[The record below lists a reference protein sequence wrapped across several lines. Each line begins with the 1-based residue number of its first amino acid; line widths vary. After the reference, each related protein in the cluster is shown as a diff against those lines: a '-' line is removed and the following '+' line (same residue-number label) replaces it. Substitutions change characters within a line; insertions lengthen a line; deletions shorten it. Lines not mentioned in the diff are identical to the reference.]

1 MIVDQHLQC
10 RREGFQVCS
19 HERPW
24 MPSSHVQINPTR
36 RTGSGWESLI

>member
-10 RREGFQVCS
+10 RREGFQVCG

-24 MPSSHVQINPTR
+24 MPNSHVQINPTR
-36 RTGSGWESLI
+36 RTGSSWESLI